1 MPARAKKG
9 ERKRGR
15 PALKPAQRKRS
26 NITIR
31 FRDETKTNLQRA
43 ASAAGRSLSEEIEAR
58 VEQWREYDHQ
68 FGGKE
73 LHSLFRMM
81 GAAAQII
88 EERTG
93 KSCTTDWETSLAVEA
108 AWLQLMSS
116 FSPRARRDSK
126 YLESI
131 GGPPLD
137 FELPP
142 PTLPEYPKAAMPSG
156 GIGLLS
162 KVLPSAEEIAAYE
175 KQRAADEKA
184 YTKWLKAVDEYRNK
198 LEAARQHFEAL
209 KDLGKE
215 VAVELFPPKTR
226 G

>member
-1 MPARAKKG
+1 MLARAKTGK
-9 ERKRGR
+9 RKRGR

-26 NITIR
+26 NVTIR

-58 VEQWREYDHQ
+58 VEQWREYDRQ

-81 GAAAQII
+81 GATAQII
-88 EERTG
+88 EERKG
-93 KSCTTDWETSLAVEA
+93 QSCTTDFDTFLAVKA
-108 AWLQLMSS
+108 SWLQLMSN
-116 FSPRARRDSK
+116 FSPRPQRDSK
-126 YLESI
+126 GSELI
-131 GGPPLD
+131 GGLSLD

-142 PTLPEYPKAAMPSG
+142 PPTPAAYPMPKNALLLHSDVP
-156 GIGLLS
+156 LS
-162 KVLPSAEEIAAYE
+162 KEEIAAYE
-175 KQRAADEKA
+175 AYEKKLKVNI
-184 YTKWLKAVDEYRNK
+184 KWLEAVVEVQKKVKAVQ
-198 LEAARQHFEAL
+198 QHIKAL

-215 VAVELFPPKTR
+215 TAVELFPPRTR